1 MHKNC
6 GHAIL
11 LIKVATLV
19 TRHDDLTTSDK
30 CWNTESSS
38 GDFSWNRTSSNYFC
52 RFEISRWF
60 WGFSTL
66 FRPSWSAV
74 DSFTIKTVYL
84 TEFFLSKR
92 RCVSQFFSESTSY
105 RAFIFIKFN
114 ATYFYMPALPFGNLF
129 ESIYLIKVSHGRVV
143 FTIFLCFLLQTSRY
157 SRWVHK

>member
-1 MHKNC
+1 MR
-6 GHAIL
+6 
-11 LIKVATLV
+11 IKVATLV
-19 TRHDDLTTSDK
+19 TGHHNLSIGDK
-30 CWNTESSS
+30 CRITKSSS
-38 GDFSWNRTSSNYFC
+38 EGFSWNRTSSNYFC
-52 RFEISRWF
+52 CFENSHWF
-60 WGFSTL
+60 CFTSTL
-66 FRPSWSAV
+66 LRPSWSAV

-129 ESIYLIKVSHGRVV
+129 ESIYLIKVSHGLVV